1 MRMRP
6 SISFRPSVY
15 IALALTLALPACG
28 LEAPSASPFDGDRAY
43 RLLEEIVAIGPR
55 VAGTKEAEQTRA
67 IIRRE
72 LEAAG
77 VPLEEHSFE
86 AATPLGARDMVNL
99 VAVVAGTRPGV
110 IILGNHYDTKY
121 FADFEFVGANDGGST
136 TAWMIEMARTLGP
149 AREGHTVWL
158 CWFDG
163 EEAFEEWTPEDSLY
177 GSRAMVRRLREEGRL
192 AEVRAMINVDMI
204 ADCQLTISKDRGAP
218 EWMTDLV
225 WRTAHELGYGNEF
238 DPLRREIE
246 DDHYPFRR
254 AGIPAMDLI
263 DFRYGGGRASHE
275 MNWHT
280 TRDRT
285 DRLCA
290 SSLKIVGD
298 VVHTVLQRLD
308 DALHKMDAQE
318 GELED

>member
-1 MRMRP
+1 MRP
-6 SISFRPSVY
+6 SKSFCPSVC
-15 IALALTLALPACG
+15 IALAVALALPSCG
-28 LEAPSASPFDGDRAY
+28 LAAPSASPFDGDRAY

-77 VPLEEHSFE
+77 VAVEEHSFQV
-86 AATPLGARDMVNL
+86 ATPLGVRDMVN
-99 VAVVAGTRPGV
+99 VVGVVAGTQPGV

-136 TAWMIEMARTLGP
+136 TAWMIEMAHTLGP
-149 AREGHTVWL
+149 TREGHTVWL

-163 EEAFEEWTPEDSLY
+163 EEAFVQWTKEDSLY
-177 GSRAMVRRLREEGRL
+177 GSRAMVKRLRQEGRL
-192 AEVRAMINVDMI
+192 ADVRAMINVDMI
-204 ADCQLTISKDRGAP
+204 GDCQLTISKDRDAP
-218 EWMTDLV
+218 EWMTNLV
-225 WRTAHELGYGNEF
+225 WRTARELGYRNEF
-238 DPLRREIE
+238 EPLLYGIE

-254 AGIPAMDLI
+254 AGVPAMDLI

-280 TRDRT
+280 PRDT
-285 DRLCA
+285 VDRVCA

-298 VVHTVLQRLD
+298 VVYTVLERLD
-308 DALHKMDAQE
+308 DALGQKEAQE
-318 GELED
+318 GALED